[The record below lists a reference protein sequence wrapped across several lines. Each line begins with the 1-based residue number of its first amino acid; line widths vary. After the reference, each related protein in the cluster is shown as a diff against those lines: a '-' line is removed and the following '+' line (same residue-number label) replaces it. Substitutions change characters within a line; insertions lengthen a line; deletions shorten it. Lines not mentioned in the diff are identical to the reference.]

1 MNMPIKRLTFVLLL
15 GLASTSCQKSAWY
28 RQRRFYK
35 PVKPVTQSSPKPYGE
50 KRTMKLKS
58 VVFESHPEDIR
69 QAKIL
74 YIQSRDYY
82 RKGAY
87 FEAEGLLKEAITLY
101 PFLASVNLMLG
112 KIYLIRG
119 SAIRDPVLLENAR
132 MMFEMAKALEPTAK
146 ESDLLLEL
154 FQYEELIR

>member
-1 MNMPIKRLTFVLLL
+1 
-15 GLASTSCQKSAWY
+15 
-28 RQRRFYK
+28 
-35 PVKPVTQSSPKPYGE
+35 
-50 KRTMKLKS
+50 MKLKS
-58 VVFESHPEDIR
+58 VVFEPHPEDMR

-74 YIQSRDYY
+74 LTQSKDYY

-87 FEAEGLLKEAITLY
+87 FEAEGLLKEAITIY
-101 PFLASVNLMLG
+101 PFLASANLMLG

>member
-1 MNMPIKRLTFVLLL
+1 MKMPIKRLTFLLL
-15 GLASTSCQKSAWY
+15 IGMALTSCQKSAWY

-35 PVKPVTQSSPKPYGE
+35 PVKTSPQSAAKPYRE

-58 VVFESHPEDIR
+58 VVFEPHPEDMR

-74 YIQSRDYY
+74 FNQSEDYY

-87 FEAEGLLKEAITLY
+87 FEAEGLLKEAITIY
-101 PFLASVNLMLG
+101 PFLAPANLMLG

-119 SAIRDPVLLENAR
+119 SAVRDPVLLENAR

-154 FQYEELIR
+154 FQYEELIP

>member
-1 MNMPIKRLTFVLLL
+1 MQRGLIILFMLGFTLL
-15 GLASTSCQKSAWY
+15 SCQKSAWY
-28 RQRRFYK
+28 QQRRLYK
-35 PVKPVTQSSPKPYGE
+35 PINASKQKETKPYPK
-50 KRTMKLKS
+50 KRRMKLKS
-58 VVFESHPEDIR
+58 VVFEPHPSDMR

-74 YIQSRDYY
+74 LSQGETYY

-87 FEAEGLLKEAITLY
+87 FEAEGLLKEAITIY
-101 PFLASVNLMLG
+101 PFLASANLMLG

-119 SAIRDPVLLENAR
+119 SAIKDPILLENAR

-154 FQYEELIR
+154 FQYEEPIR